1 MGFSI
6 TSDDLRVIDYI
17 DRDMLMSYHSDLESL
32 QPDQIE
38 QTTQERVDLSAE
50 PQWSKDDFVSRQVP
64 QYKRKFFWIIDLQF

>member
-17 DRDMLMSYHSDLESL
+17 DRDMLMPYHSDLESL

-38 QTTQERVDLSAE
+38 QTTQERVDLNAA
-50 PQWSKDDFVSRQVP
+50 PQWSKDDFISRQAP